1 MRALLIVGLLGAC
14 ELGNGTGNVSGSL
27 YVRSC
32 TNDSDFGNSP
42 TAQRA
47 YNMNPGFFAAAPVED
62 FEKQH
67 PMNRVSLRI
76 QPSGNRVEEADVLGI
91 QVANA
96 YDVATTVGQNI
107 EVGAATNVRATLNL
121 NVTCPKAEVEM
132 VMQGTI
138 NWTNFG
144 SAAPGGTIPQDFK
157 INYEDRL
164 TASFSFDVIDL
175 RAATLGQIA
184 AGGVSPDAAVSG
196 HLDGNFDFVVR
207 QGRAAQSP

>member
-1 MRALLIVGLLGAC
+1 MRALLLVGLLSAC
-14 ELGNGTGNVSGSL
+14 ELGSGTGNVSGSL

-62 FEKQH
+62 FDKQH
-67 PMNRVSLRI
+67 PMNRLSLRI
-76 QPSGNRVEEADVLGI
+76 QPSGNRVEEADVLSV
-91 QVANA
+91 QVAND
-96 YDVATTVGQNI
+96 YDVATNMGTNI
-107 EVGAATNVRATLNL
+107 QVGAATNVRATLNL
-121 NVTCPKAEVEM
+121 NVTCPNAEVEM
-132 VMQGTI
+132 MMQGTI

-144 SAAPGGTIPQDFK
+144 SAAPGATIPQDF
-157 INYEDRL
+157 NVSYEDRL

-175 RAATLGQIA
+175 RSATLGQVP
-184 AGGVSPDAAVSG
+184 AGAVSPDAAVAG
-196 HLDGNFDFVVR
+196 HLDGNFDFIIR